1 LRTQFIISVIA
12 LVMTTGCARRPPAVD
27 FEKEFLQEKAKY
39 EPNIGKSFWLVGS
52 RSLCPTTTTSIIDCT
67 SIPPGTKLQLN
78 GIERGINSNAY
89 YYVTLEDGRTGY
101 IFAFDLVA
109 FITDVD
115 PALAVAECKR
125 RGNPRVG
132 MTRNQS
138 PWAQRMMAAHV
149 NAVENLVI
157 FAPLVLTA
165 RALSITTA
173 ATAFACAL
181 YFWSRL
187 AHVVVYTFGIPVLRT
202 LSFVGGFV
210 AEVLLVLA
218 IFKLI

>member
-1 LRTQFIISVIA
+1 MSTEL
-12 LVMTTGCARRPPAVD
+12 
-27 FEKEFLQEKAKY
+27 
-39 EPNIGKSFWLVGS
+39 FWLVLTVAMTGLIWVPYILD
-52 RSLCPTTTTSIIDCT
+52 RLMV
-67 SIPPGTKLQLN
+67 
-78 GIERGINSNAY
+78 RGLI
-89 YYVTLEDGRTGY
+89 G
-101 IFAFDLVA
+101 
-109 FITDVD
+109 
-115 PALAVAECKR
+115 ALA
-125 RGNPRVG
+125 NPSPKDKP
-132 MTRNQS
+132 QS

-157 FAPLVLTA
+157 FAPLVLMA

-210 AEVLLVLA
+210 AQVLLVLA